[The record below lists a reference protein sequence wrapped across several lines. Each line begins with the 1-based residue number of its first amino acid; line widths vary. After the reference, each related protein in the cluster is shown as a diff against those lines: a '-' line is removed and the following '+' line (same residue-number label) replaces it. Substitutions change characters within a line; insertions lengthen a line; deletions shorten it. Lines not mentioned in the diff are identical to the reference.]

1 MIYLDASAI
10 YKLIVEER
18 ESRSLRKFLAEHSGK
33 VSSALARVEVERALQ
48 RTHSMELRRQLTA
61 AILGQVN
68 LLTISDAIVSQAG
81 TVGTPDLR
89 SLDAIH
95 LATALS
101 VPGLQGMVA
110 YDRRLAR
117 AAEAAGLRVWAP
129 GQQPA

>member
-10 YKLIVEER
+10 YKLIVEES
-18 ESRSLRKFLAEHSGK
+18 ESRSLREFLAERSGK
-33 VSSALARVEVERALQ
+33 VSSALARVEVERALL
-48 RTHSMELRRQLTA
+48 RTQSLERRRHLSA

-68 LLTISDAIVSQAG
+68 LLAISGAILSQAG
-81 TVGTPDLR
+81 MVGAPDLR

-101 VPGLQGMVA
+101 VPDLQGMVV

-129 GQQPA
+129 GREPV